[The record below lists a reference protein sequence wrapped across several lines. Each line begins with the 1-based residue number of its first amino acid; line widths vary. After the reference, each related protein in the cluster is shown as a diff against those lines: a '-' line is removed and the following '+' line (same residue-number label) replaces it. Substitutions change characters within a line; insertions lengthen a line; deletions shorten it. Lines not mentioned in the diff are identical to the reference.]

1 MPTEV
6 LIKFLLVGGA
16 VGIGLGV
23 ESDSEVPSVPVILVI
38 LVVVDGG
45 AVTLPVWVTPGDGE
59 SVGGVEVM
67 SSLHHQMCQ
76 HVHTYYLYWGEHEQV
91 YS

>member
-1 MPTEV
+1 MATEV

-45 AVTLPVWVTPGDGE
+45 AVTLPVWVAPGDGE
-59 SVGGVEVM
+59 KCCRSGGDVIIT
-67 SSLHHQMCQ
+67 SSN
-76 HVHTYYLYWGEHEQV
+76 VSTRAYLLLILG
-91 YS
+91 